1 MPVAGRLCSMTAPVK
16 VIDDNGERL
25 FLAGWGFNP
34 GAALIHLSWLGV
46 P

>member
-16 VIDDNGERL
+16 LIDDKGERL

-34 GAALIHLSWLGV
+34 AAALIHLSWLGV